1 MMNNILVAVLV
12 LALLLVTIFSP
23 FSALALLMIVLLV
36 SAVWGIGSTA
46 LRTLIFGEPSKKS

>member
-1 MMNNILVAVLV
+1 MNNILIAILV

-23 FSALALLMIVLLV
+23 FSALALLMLFLLISAFAGIVW
-36 SAVWGIGSTA
+36 SI